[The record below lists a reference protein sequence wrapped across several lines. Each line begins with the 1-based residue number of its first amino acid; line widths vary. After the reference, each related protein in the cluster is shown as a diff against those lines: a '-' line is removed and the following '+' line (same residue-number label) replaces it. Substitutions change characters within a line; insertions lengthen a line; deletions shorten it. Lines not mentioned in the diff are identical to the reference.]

1 MAFLLRG
8 GLVDKTHT
16 VKKNSDFYDIIH
28 SGFYVKDNMF
38 TIYNKDNGL
47 DYYRFGISISKKLGN
62 SVKRNYYKRQV
73 RFLIDKYKK
82 NYQNGFD
89 YIIIIRK
96 DFVDGTF
103 KEKDERFLNLI
114 NKISN
119 HNKGVINDKA
129 KI

>member
-1 MAFLLRG
+1 M
-8 GLVDKTHT
+8 DKTHT
-16 VKKNSDFYDIIH
+16 VKKNSDFYNIIH
-28 SGFYVKDNMF
+28 TGFYAKDNLF

-47 DYYRFGISISKKLGN
+47 DIYRFGISVSKKIGN

-82 NYQNGFD
+82 NYQIGYD

-96 DFVDGTF
+96 DFVDSSF
-103 KEKDERFLNLI
+103 KEKEEHFFNLI

-119 HNKGVINDKA
+119 HNKGVINDK
-129 KI
+129 KKV

>member
-1 MAFLLRG
+1 M
-8 GLVDKTHT
+8 DKTHT